1 MRRAVFWIGEAIG
14 ALCVFAIPYGLFWIG
29 AALGW

>member
-1 MRRAVFWIGEAIG
+1 MKRALFWIGEAIG

>member
-1 MRRAVFWIGEAIG
+1 MRRALFWIGEAIG
-14 ALCVFAIPYGLFWIG
+14 ALSIFAIPYALLWIG